1 MNNNYTQA
9 AQERLSESVQLA
21 QSSGHTTI
29 EPLHLLR
36 SILHA
41 SESINQSLLERAGGN
56 TQALRTDVDNALSK
70 MAKVSIVGAENLQ
83 PNASPE
89 LSKILQS
96 AEKSMKTMGDG
107 YTTEEHLMIGL
118 LESAKSLEPIFKS
131 AGLTIKNYEEAVKK
145 LRNGK
150 KVTSNTAENLYE
162 SLKKYTIDL
171 IEQAKKGKI
180 DPVIGRDDEIRRA
193 IQILARRSKNN
204 PVLIGDPG
212 VGKTAI
218 VEGIAIRIISG
229 EVPDALLSKKILTL
243 DLWAMISG
251 AKYRGEFEERL
262 KSVIDEVEKS
272 DGEIILFIDEIH
284 TIVGA
289 GASEGSTD
297 AGNLLKP
304 ALARGRIKVIGAT
317 TINEYRK
324 YIEKDAALERRF
336 QPVMVDE
343 PNREDALTILRGIK
357 DKYETFHAIKITDS
371 ALVAAVDMST
381 RYLPD
386 RKLPDK
392 AIDLIDEAAS
402 ALKIGSTSKPAEID
416 TIDKKIHSLQIEREA
431 LLREQK
437 EGSVIPDKWG
447 ESRTRSG
454 IQENKLREANPRAFW
469 RISEIEK
476 DLASLQEE
484 QKKLHAAYEDE
495 KKMMQDLKK
504 IREDREKLM
513 LQAEQLERDADY
525 AAVAEIRY
533 QKLPS
538 LDTEQKKLEAIA
550 EARRQDGRTFF
561 RDTVDIEDIAAV
573 ISRWSGVPVGK
584 LIQTENDKYLHLFE
598 HLAESVK
605 GQDHALKSVSEAVQ
619 RSKAGLSDKN
629 RPIGSFLFLWPT
641 GVGKTETAKALAN
654 ALFDH
659 SGAFIRIDMSEYG
672 ESHSVARLIG
682 SPPGYIGHDEG
693 GQLTEAVRRKPFSV
707 LLFDEIEKAHPDV
720 YNVFLQILDDGRLTD
735 GKGRTVDFRNTII
748 IMTSNIGSEKIMD
761 FFAPEKGGH
770 NVDNIQ
776 MKALNDMMIGQLRN
790 YLRPELINRIDD
802 IIVYRPLGDEVLL
815 SIIDLE
821 LAKVSNMLAER
832 DITVTWDKSVHDYLM
847 KHGIDP
853 QFGARPLRRAVTKYI
868 VNALSMKLL
877 DGTLQEGNIL
887 EVIFDKENIVI
898 K

>member
-1 MNNNYTQA
+1 MNQNYTMA

-21 QSSGHTTI
+21 QSSGHTII

-41 SESINQSLLERAGGN
+41 SESINQSLIERAGGN
-56 TQALRTDVDNALSK
+56 IQTLKTDVDNALSK
-70 MAKVSIVGAENLQ
+70 LAKVSGNTSE
-83 PNASPE
+83 PSASQE
-89 LSKILQS
+89 LAKVLQS
-96 AEKSMKTMGDG
+96 AEKTMKTMGDS

-118 LESAKSLEPIFKS
+118 LESAKSLEGIFRS
-131 AGLTIKNYEEAVKK
+131 AGLTLKNYEEAMKK

-171 IEQAKKGKI
+171 IDQAKKGKI
-180 DPVIGRDDEIRRA
+180 DPVIGRDEEIRRA

-243 DLWAMISG
+243 DLWAMIAG

-437 EGSVIPDKWG
+437 DRPEDGNK
-447 ESRTRSG
+447 TR
-454 IQENKLREANPRAFW
+454 IVD
-469 RISEIEK
+469 IEK
-476 DLASLQEE
+476 DLANLQEE

-525 AAVAEIRY
+525 AGVAEIRY
-533 QKLPS
+533 KKLPS
-538 LDTEQKKLEAIA
+538 LDTEQKKLESIA
-550 EARRQDGRTFF
+550 EARRQDGRSFF
-561 RDTVDIEDIAAV
+561 KDTVDVEDIATV

-598 HLAESVK
+598 HLQESVK
-605 GQDHALKSVSEAVQ
+605 GQDHALRSVAEAVQ
-619 RSKAGLSDKN
+619 RSKAGLSNKN
-629 RPIGSFLFLWPT
+629 RPIGSFLFLGPT
-641 GVGKTETAKALAN
+641 GVGKTETAKALAS

-761 FFAPEKGGH
+761 FFSEEKGGH
-770 NVDNIQ
+770 NVDDIQ

-802 IIVYRPLGDEVLL
+802 IIVYRPLGDEVLRA
-815 SIIDLE
+815 IIDLE
-821 LAKVSNMLAER
+821 LAKVSNMLAEK
-832 DITVTWDKSVHDYLM
+832 DITVTWDTSVHDYLM

-853 QFGARPLRRAVTKYI
+853 HFGARPLRRAVTKYI
-868 VNALSMKLL
+868 VNTLSMKLL
-877 DGTLQEGNIL
+877 DGTLQEGNKVKVKFDGEKIL
-887 EVIFDKENIVI
+887 LL
-898 K
+898 

>member
-1 MNNNYTQA
+1 MDD
-9 AQERLSESVQLA
+9 S
-21 QSSGHTTI
+21 
-29 EPLHLLR
+29 
-36 SILHA
+36 
-41 SESINQSLLERAGGN
+41 
-56 TQALRTDVDNALSK
+56 
-70 MAKVSIVGAENLQ
+70 
-83 PNASPE
+83 
-89 LSKILQS
+89 
-96 AEKSMKTMGDG
+96 
-107 YTTEEHLMIGL
+107 YTTEEHLMMAL
-118 LESAKSLEPIFKS
+118 LESKNLTSVISSLPS
-131 AGLTIKNYEEAVKK
+131 LASYEEAVKK

-171 IEQAKKGKI
+171 IDQAKKGKI

-218 VEGIAIRIISG
+218 VEGIAMRIISG

-243 DLWAMISG
+243 DLGAMIAG

-431 LLREQK
+431 LLRESETPFVK
-437 EGSVIPDKWG
+437 GDGKTEGKKG
-447 ESRTRSG
+447 EFEPRNPQSSQSSDSSFTKGANR
-454 IQENKLREANPRAFW
+454 IQD
-469 RISEIEK
+469 IEK
-476 DLASLQEE
+476 ELANLQEE

-605 GQDHALKSVSEAVQ
+605 
-619 RSKAGLSDKN
+619 
-629 RPIGSFLFLWPT
+629 
-641 GVGKTETAKALAN
+641 
-654 ALFDH
+654 
-659 SGAFIRIDMSEYG
+659 
-672 ESHSVARLIG
+672 
-682 SPPGYIGHDEG
+682 
-693 GQLTEAVRRKPFSV
+693 
-707 LLFDEIEKAHPDV
+707 
-720 YNVFLQILDDGRLTD
+720 
-735 GKGRTVDFRNTII
+735 
-748 IMTSNIGSEKIMD
+748 
-761 FFAPEKGGH
+761 
-770 NVDNIQ
+770 
-776 MKALNDMMIGQLRN
+776 
-790 YLRPELINRIDD
+790 
-802 IIVYRPLGDEVLL
+802 
-815 SIIDLE
+815 
-821 LAKVSNMLAER
+821 
-832 DITVTWDKSVHDYLM
+832 
-847 KHGIDP
+847 
-853 QFGARPLRRAVTKYI
+853 
-868 VNALSMKLL
+868 
-877 DGTLQEGNIL
+877 
-887 EVIFDKENIVI
+887 
-898 K
+898 

>member
-1 MNNNYTQA
+1 MNQNYTMA
-9 AQERLSESVQLA
+9 AQERLQESVQYA
-21 QSSGHTTI
+21 QSSGHNTI

-56 TQALRTDVDNALSK
+56 IQVLKNDVDNAVSK
-70 MAKVSIVGAENLQ
+70 LAKVSGNTAE
-83 PNASPE
+83 PWASQE
-89 LSKILQS
+89 LAKVLQS
-96 AEKSMKTMGDG
+96 AEKAMKTMGDS

-118 LESAKSLEPIFKS
+118 LESAKSLEGIFK
-131 AGLTIKNYEEAVKK
+131 AGNVSVKNYEEAVKK

-171 IEQAKKGKI
+171 IDQAKKGKI

-243 DLWAMISG
+243 DLGAMIAG

-357 DKYETFHAIKITDS
+357 DKYETFHAIKITDA

-437 EGSVIPDKWG
+437 DRPEEGNK
-447 ESRTRSG
+447 TR
-454 IQENKLREANPRAFW
+454 IVD
-469 RISEIEK
+469 IEK
-476 DLASLQEE
+476 ELANLQEE

-533 QKLPS
+533 KKLPS
-538 LDTEQKKLEAIA
+538 LDTEQKKLESIA
-550 EARRQDGRTFF
+550 EARRQDGRSFF
-561 RDTVDIEDIAAV
+561 RDTVDIEDIAGV

-598 HLAESVK
+598 HLEESVK
-605 GQDHALKSVSEAVQ
+605 WQNHALKSVAEAVQ

-629 RPIGSFLFLWPT
+629 RPIGSFLFLGPT
-641 GVGKTETAKALAN
+641 GVGKTETAKALAS

-707 LLFDEIEKAHPDV
+707 LLFDEVEKAHPDV

-761 FFAPEKGGH
+761 FFSAEKGGH
-770 NVDNIQ
+770 NVDDIQ
-776 MKALNDMMIGQLRN
+776 MKALNDMMIEQLRN

-802 IIVYRPLGDEVLL
+802 IIVYRPLGDEVLR

-821 LAKVSNMLAER
+821 LAKVSTMLAEK

-853 QFGARPLRRAVTKYI
+853 QFGARPLRRAITKYI
-868 VNALSMKLL
+868 VNALSTKLL
-877 DGTLQEGNIL
+877 DGSLEEGSTVKVKFEGEKINIQ
-887 EVIFDKENIVI
+887 
-898 K
+898 

>member
-1 MNNNYTQA
+1 MNNTYTFA
-9 AQERLSESVQLA
+9 SQERLSESVQYA
-21 QSSGHTTI
+21 ASSGHTTI

-36 SILHA
+36 SIVHA
-41 SESINQSLLERAGGN
+41 SESINQSLLERAGGDI
-56 TQALRTDVDNALSK
+56 QVIKTDVDNAVSK
-70 MAKVSIVGAENLQ
+70 LAKVSGNMGE
-83 PNASPE
+83 PWASQE
-89 LSKILQS
+89 LAKVLQS
-96 AEKSMKTMGDG
+96 AEKAMKAMGDS

-131 AGLTIKNYEEAVKK
+131 AGLTLKNYEEAVKK

-171 IEQAKKGKI
+171 IDQAKKGKI

-243 DLWAMISG
+243 DLWAMIAG

-289 GASEGSTD
+289 GASEWSTD

-343 PNREDALTILRGIK
+343 PTRDDALTILRGIK

-437 EGSVIPDKWG
+437 DRSEDGNK
-447 ESRTRSG
+447 TR
-454 IQENKLREANPRAFW
+454 IVD
-469 RISEIEK
+469 IEK
-476 DLASLQEE
+476 DLANLQEE

-504 IREDREKLM
+504 IREDREKLL

-550 EARRQDGRTFF
+550 EARRQDGRSFF

-598 HLAESVK
+598 HLQESVK
-605 GQDHALKSVSEAVQ
+605 GQDHALRSVAEAVQ

-629 RPIGSFLFLWPT
+629 RPIGSFLFLGPT
-641 GVGKTETAKALAN
+641 GVGKTETAKALAS

-761 FFAPEKGGH
+761 FFSEEKGGH
-770 NVDNIQ
+770 NVDDIQ

-802 IIVYRPLGDEVLL
+802 IIVYRPLGDEVLR

-821 LAKVSNMLAER
+821 LAKVSTMLAEK

-868 VNALSMKLL
+868 INALSTKLL
-877 DGTLQEGNIL
+877 DGTLQEGVSVKV
-887 EVIFDKENIVI
+887 EFEKDNIVI

>member
-1 MNNNYTQA
+1 MNNNYTIA
-9 AQERLSESVQLA
+9 AHERLQESVQFA
-21 QSSGHTTI
+21 QSSGHATI

-41 SESINQSLLERAGGN
+41 SESINQSLLERAGSN
-56 TQALRTDVDNALSK
+56 IAVLKTDVDNAVSK
-70 MAKVSIVGAENLQ
+70 LAKVSGNTSE
-83 PNASPE
+83 PWASGE
-89 LSKILQS
+89 LGKVLQS
-96 AEKSMKTMGDG
+96 AEKWRQKMDDS
-107 YTTEEHLMIGL
+107 YTTEEHLMMAL
-118 LESAKSLEPIFKS
+118 LESKNLTSVISSLPS
-131 AGLTIKNYEEAVKK
+131 LASYEEAVKK

-171 IEQAKKGKI
+171 IDQAKKGKI

-243 DLWAMISG
+243 DLGAMIAG

-437 EGSVIPDKWG
+437 DRPEEGNK
-447 ESRTRSG
+447 TR
-454 IQENKLREANPRAFW
+454 IVD
-469 RISEIEK
+469 IEK
-476 DLASLQEE
+476 DLANLQEE

-598 HLAESVK
+598 HIVESVK
-605 GQDHALKSVSEAVQ
+605 WQDHALRSVAEAVQ

-629 RPIGSFLFLWPT
+629 RPIGSFLFLGPT
-641 GVGKTETAKALAN
+641 GVGKTETAKALAS

-735 GKGRTVDFRNTII
+735 GKWRTVDFRNTII

-761 FFAPEKGGH
+761 FFSEEKGGH
-770 NVDNIQ
+770 NVDDIQ

-802 IIVYRPLGDEVLL
+802 IIVYRPLGDEVLR

-832 DITVTWDKSVHDYLM
+832 DITVTWDKSVHEYLM

-853 QFGARPLRRAVTKYI
+853 QFGARPLRRAITKYI

-877 DGTLQEGNIL
+877 DGSLEEGKKV
-887 EVIFDKENIVI
+887 EVKFDKEKIEI

>member
-1 MNNNYTQA
+1 
-9 AQERLSESVQLA
+9 
-21 QSSGHTTI
+21 
-29 EPLHLLR
+29 
-36 SILHA
+36 
-41 SESINQSLLERAGGN
+41 
-56 TQALRTDVDNALSK
+56 
-70 MAKVSIVGAENLQ
+70 
-83 PNASPE
+83 
-89 LSKILQS
+89 
-96 AEKSMKTMGDG
+96 
-107 YTTEEHLMIGL
+107 MI
-118 LESAKSLEPIFKS
+118 A
-131 AGLTIKNYEEAVKK
+131 
-145 LRNGK
+145 
-150 KVTSNTAENLYE
+150 
-162 SLKKYTIDL
+162 
-171 IEQAKKGKI
+171 
-180 DPVIGRDDEIRRA
+180 
-193 IQILARRSKNN
+193 
-204 PVLIGDPG
+204 
-212 VGKTAI
+212 
-218 VEGIAIRIISG
+218 
-229 EVPDALLSKKILTL
+229 
-243 DLWAMISG
+243 G

-437 EGSVIPDKWG
+437 DRPEDG
-447 ESRTRSG
+447 
-454 IQENKLREANPRAFW
+454 NKG
-469 RISEIEK
+469 RIVDIEK
-476 DLASLQEE
+476 DLANLQEE

-504 IREDREKLM
+504 IREDREKLI

-533 QKLPS
+533 KKLPS

-550 EARRQDGRTFF
+550 EARRQDGRSFF

-598 HLAESVK
+598 HLQESVK
-605 GQDHALKSVSEAVQ
+605 GQDHALRSVAEAVQ

-629 RPIGSFLFLWPT
+629 RPIGSFLFL
-641 GVGKTETAKALAN
+641 
-654 ALFDH
+654 
-659 SGAFIRIDMSEYG
+659 
-672 ESHSVARLIG
+672 
-682 SPPGYIGHDEG
+682 
-693 GQLTEAVRRKPFSV
+693 
-707 LLFDEIEKAHPDV
+707 
-720 YNVFLQILDDGRLTD
+720 
-735 GKGRTVDFRNTII
+735 
-748 IMTSNIGSEKIMD
+748 
-761 FFAPEKGGH
+761 
-770 NVDNIQ
+770 
-776 MKALNDMMIGQLRN
+776 
-790 YLRPELINRIDD
+790 
-802 IIVYRPLGDEVLL
+802 
-815 SIIDLE
+815 
-821 LAKVSNMLAER
+821 
-832 DITVTWDKSVHDYLM
+832 
-847 KHGIDP
+847 
-853 QFGARPLRRAVTKYI
+853 
-868 VNALSMKLL
+868 
-877 DGTLQEGNIL
+877 
-887 EVIFDKENIVI
+887 
-898 K
+898 

>member
-1 MNNNYTQA
+1 
-9 AQERLSESVQLA
+9 
-21 QSSGHTTI
+21 
-29 EPLHLLR
+29 
-36 SILHA
+36 
-41 SESINQSLLERAGGN
+41 
-56 TQALRTDVDNALSK
+56 
-70 MAKVSIVGAENLQ
+70 
-83 PNASPE
+83 
-89 LSKILQS
+89 
-96 AEKSMKTMGDG
+96 MGDS

-118 LESAKSLEPIFKS
+118 LESAKSLEGIFK
-131 AGLTIKNYEEAVKK
+131 AGNISLKNYEEAVKK

-171 IEQAKKGKI
+171 IDQAKKGKI

-243 DLWAMISG
+243 DLGAMIAG

-272 DGEIILFIDEIH
+272 DGEIVLFIDEIH

-437 EGSVIPDKWG
+437 DRPEEGNK
-447 ESRTRSG
+447 TR
-454 IQENKLREANPRAFW
+454 IVD
-469 RISEIEK
+469 IEK
-476 DLASLQEE
+476 ELANLQEE

-504 IREDREKLM
+504 IREDREKLI

-533 QKLPS
+533 KKLPS

-550 EARRQDGRTFF
+550 EARRQDGRSFF

-598 HLAESVK
+598 HLQESVK
-605 GQDHALKSVSEAVQ
+605 GQDHALKSVAEAVQ

-629 RPIGSFLFLWPT
+629 RPIGSFLFLGPT

-735 GKGRTVDFRNTII
+735 GK
-748 IMTSNIGSEKIMD
+748 
-761 FFAPEKGGH
+761 
-770 NVDNIQ
+770 
-776 MKALNDMMIGQLRN
+776 
-790 YLRPELINRIDD
+790 
-802 IIVYRPLGDEVLL
+802 
-815 SIIDLE
+815 
-821 LAKVSNMLAER
+821 
-832 DITVTWDKSVHDYLM
+832 
-847 KHGIDP
+847 
-853 QFGARPLRRAVTKYI
+853 
-868 VNALSMKLL
+868 
-877 DGTLQEGNIL
+877 
-887 EVIFDKENIVI
+887 
-898 K
+898 

>member
-1 MNNNYTQA
+1 
-9 AQERLSESVQLA
+9 
-21 QSSGHTTI
+21 
-29 EPLHLLR
+29 
-36 SILHA
+36 
-41 SESINQSLLERAGGN
+41 
-56 TQALRTDVDNALSK
+56 
-70 MAKVSIVGAENLQ
+70 
-83 PNASPE
+83 
-89 LSKILQS
+89 
-96 AEKSMKTMGDG
+96 MGDS

-118 LESAKSLEPIFKS
+118 LESAKSLEGIFK
-131 AGLTIKNYEEAVKK
+131 AGNISLKNYEEAVKK

-171 IEQAKKGKI
+171 IDQAKKGKI

-243 DLWAMISG
+243 DLGAMIAG

-437 EGSVIPDKWG
+437 DRPEEGNK
-447 ESRTRSG
+447 TR
-454 IQENKLREANPRAFW
+454 IVD
-469 RISEIEK
+469 IEK
-476 DLASLQEE
+476 DLANLQEE

-504 IREDREKLM
+504 IREDREKLI

-533 QKLPS
+533 KKLPS

-550 EARRQDGRTFF
+550 EARRQDGRSFF

-598 HLAESVK
+598 HLQESVK
-605 GQDHALKSVSEAVQ
+605 GQDQALRAVSEAVQ

-629 RPIGSFLFLWPT
+629 RPIGSFLFLGPT

-672 ESHSVARLIG
+672 ESHSVARLVG

-761 FFAPEKGGH
+761 FFSPEKGGH
-770 NVDNIQ
+770 NVDDIQ

-802 IIVYRPLGDEVLL
+802 IIVYRPLGDEVLR

-821 LAKVSNMLAER
+821 LAKVSNMLAEK
-832 DITVTWDKSVHDYLM
+832 DITVSWDKTVYDYLM

-877 DGTLQEGNIL
+877 EGNL
-887 EVIFDKENIVI
+887 EEGKSVKIKFDKENIVI

>member
-9 AQERLSESVQLA
+9 SQERLSESVQFA
-21 QSSGHTTI
+21 QNSGHTSI
-29 EPLHLLR
+29 EPLHLLQ

-41 SESINQSLLERAGGN
+41 TESINQSLIERAGGN
-56 TQALRTDVDNALSK
+56 IQVLKNDVDNALSK
-70 MAKVSIVGAENLQ
+70 LAKMSGNISESW
-83 PNASPE
+83 ASQE
-89 LSKILQS
+89 LSKVLQS
-96 AEKSMKTMGDG
+96 AEKTMKAMGDS

-118 LESAKSLEPIFKS
+118 LESAKSLDGIFKS
-131 AGLTIKNYEEAVKK
+131 SRLTLKNYEEAVKK

-171 IEQAKKGKI
+171 IDQAKKWKI
-180 DPVIGRDDEIRRA
+180 DPVIGRDEEIRRA

-218 VEGIAIRIISG
+218 VEWIAIRIISG

-243 DLWAMISG
+243 DLWAMIAG

-272 DGEIILFIDEIH
+272 EGEIILFIDEIH
-284 TIVGA
+284 TIVWA
-289 GASEGSTD
+289 WASEWSTD

-343 PNREDALTILRGIK
+343 PNREDALTILRWIK
-357 DKYETFHAIKITDS
+357 DKYETFHAIKITDA
-371 ALVAAVDMST
+371 ALVSAVDMSM

-402 ALKIGSTSKPAEID
+402 ALKIGSTSKPTEID

-431 LLREQK
+431 LIREQK
-437 EGSVIPDKWG
+437 EKSDNG
-447 ESRTRSG
+447 
-454 IQENKLREANPRAFW
+454 NKARIVDIERELAN
-469 RISEIEK
+469 
-476 DLASLQEE
+476 LQEE

-495 KKMMQDLKK
+495 KNIMHDLKK
-504 IREDREKLM
+504 IRIDREKLT

-525 AAVAEIRY
+525 ATVAEIRY
-533 QKLPS
+533 KKIPS
-538 LDTEQKKLEAIA
+538 LDAEQKKLESIA
-550 EARRQDGRTFF
+550 QARRLDGRSFF
-561 RDTVDIEDIAAV
+561 RDTVDTEDIASV
-573 ISRWSGVPVGK
+573 VSRWSWVPVGK

-598 HLAESVK
+598 HLKSSVK
-605 GQDHALKSVSEAVQ
+605 WQDHALKSVSEAVQ
-619 RSKAGLSDKN
+619 RSKAWLSDTH

-672 ESHSVARLIG
+672 ESHSVARLIW
-682 SPPGYIGHDEG
+682 SPPGYIWHEEG

-720 YNVFLQILDDGRLTD
+720 YNVFLQILDDGHLTD
-735 GKGRTVDFRNTII
+735 GKWRTVDFRNTII

-761 FFAPEKGGH
+761 FFSEEKGGH
-770 NVDNIQ
+770 NVDDIQ
-776 MKALNDMMIGQLRN
+776 MKALNDMIIGQLRN
-790 YLRPELINRIDD
+790 HLRPELINRIDD
-802 IIVYRPLGDEVLL
+802 IIVYKPLWDDTLR

-821 LAKVSNMLAER
+821 LAKVSTMLRAK
-832 DITVTWDKSVHDYLM
+832 DIRVTWDKSVHDYLM
-847 KHGIDP
+847 KHGIDR
-853 QFGARPLRRAVTKYI
+853 QFWARPLRRAVTKYI
-868 VNALSMKLL
+868 INPLSQSLL
-877 DGTLQEGNIL
+877 ENTIHEGNAIRVTF
-887 EVIFDKENIVI
+887 EKDKIWLIVES
-898 K
+898 

>member
-1 MNNNYTQA
+1 MNNNYTIA
-9 AQERLSESVQLA
+9 AHERLQESVQFA
-21 QSSGHTTI
+21 QSSGHATI

-41 SESINQSLLERAGGN
+41 SESINQSLLERAGSN
-56 TQALRTDVDNALSK
+56 IAVLKTDVDNAVSK
-70 MAKVSIVGAENLQ
+70 LAKVSGNTSE
-83 PNASPE
+83 PWASGE
-89 LSKILQS
+89 LAKVLQS
-96 AEKSMKTMGDG
+96 AEKWRQKMDDS
-107 YTTEEHLMIGL
+107 YTTEEHLMLAL
-118 LESAKSLEPIFKS
+118 LESKNLTSAISSLPS
-131 AGLTIKNYEEAVKK
+131 LASYEEAVKK

-171 IEQAKKGKI
+171 IDQAKKGKI
-180 DPVIGRDDEIRRA
+180 DPVIGRDEEIRRA

-218 VEGIAIRIISG
+218 VEGIAMRIISG

-243 DLWAMISG
+243 DLGAMIAG

-437 EGSVIPDKWG
+437 DRPEEGNK
-447 ESRTRSG
+447 TR
-454 IQENKLREANPRAFW
+454 IVD
-469 RISEIEK
+469 IEK
-476 DLASLQEE
+476 ELANLQEE

-605 GQDHALKSVSEAVQ
+605 WQDHALRSVAEAVQ

-629 RPIGSFLFLWPT
+629 RPIGSFLFLGPT
-641 GVGKTETAKALAN
+641 GVGKTETAKALAS

-735 GKGRTVDFRNTII
+735 GKWRTVDFRNTII

-761 FFAPEKGGH
+761 FFSEEKGGH
-770 NVDNIQ
+770 NVDDIQ

-802 IIVYRPLGDEVLL
+802 IIVYRPLGDEVLR

-821 LAKVSNMLAER
+821 LAKVSTMLAER
-832 DITVTWDKSVHDYLM
+832 DITVTWDKSVHEYLM

-853 QFGARPLRRAVTKYI
+853 QFGARPLRRAVTRYI
-868 VNALSMKLL
+868 INALSTKLL
-877 DGTLQEGNIL
+877 DGSLEEGKKV

>member
-1 MNNNYTQA
+1 MNQNYTMA
-9 AQERLSESVQLA
+9 AQERLQESVQMA
-21 QSSGHTTI
+21 QSSRHTTI

-41 SESINQSLLERAGGN
+41 SESINQSLLERTGGN
-56 TQALRTDVDNALSK
+56 IQILKNDVDNAVSK
-70 MAKVSIVGAENLQ
+70 LAKVSGNTAE
-83 PNASPE
+83 PWASGE
-89 LSKILQS
+89 LAKVLQS
-96 AEKSMKTMGDG
+96 AEKAMKNMGDS

-118 LESAKSLEPIFKS
+118 LESAKSLESLFK
-131 AGLTIKNYEEAVKK
+131 AAEITLKNYEEAVKK

-171 IEQAKKGKI
+171 IDQAKKGKI

-218 VEGIAIRIISG
+218 VEGIAMRIISG

-243 DLWAMISG
+243 DLGAMIAW

-297 AGNLLKP
+297 AANLLKP

-437 EGSVIPDKWG
+437 DRPEEGNK
-447 ESRTRSG
+447 TR
-454 IQENKLREANPRAFW
+454 ILD
-469 RISEIEK
+469 IEK
-476 DLASLQEE
+476 ELANLQEE

-504 IREDREKLM
+504 IREDREKLI
-513 LQAEQLERDADY
+513 LQAEQLERDANY

-533 QKLPS
+533 KKLPS
-538 LDTEQKKLEAIA
+538 LDIEQKKLETIA
-550 EARRQDGRTFF
+550 EARRQDGRSFF

-598 HLAESVK
+598 HLQQSVK
-605 GQDHALKSVSEAVQ
+605 WQDHALKSVTEAVQ

-629 RPIGSFLFLWPT
+629 RPIGSFLFLGPT

-720 YNVFLQILDDGRLTD
+720 YNVFLQILDDWRLTD
-735 GKGRTVDFRNTII
+735 GKWRTVDFRNTII

-761 FFAPEKGGH
+761 FFSEEKGGH
-770 NVDNIQ
+770 NVDDIQ

-802 IIVYRPLGDEVLL
+802 IIVYRPLGNKVLH

-821 LAKVSNMLAER
+821 LAKVSTMLLEKG
-832 DITVTWDKSVHDYLM
+832 ITVNWDNSVTNYLM
-847 KHGIDP
+847 KHGIDH
-853 QFGARPLRRAVTKYI
+853 QFGARPLHRAVTKYI

-877 DGTLQEGNIL
+877 DGSLQWDSKIK
-887 EVIFDKENIVI
+887 VTFDKENIVI

>member
-1 MNNNYTQA
+1 MNQNYTMA
-9 AQERLSESVQLA
+9 AQERLQESVQLA
-21 QSSGHTTI
+21 QSSGHSII

-41 SESINQSLLERAGGN
+41 SESINQSLIERAGGN
-56 TQALRTDVDNALSK
+56 IQALKTVVDNALSK
-70 MAKVSIVGAENLQ
+70 LAKVSGNTAEPWVSQELAKVLQ
-83 PNASPE
+83 N
-89 LSKILQS
+89 
-96 AEKSMKTMGDG
+96 AEKAMKTMGDS

-118 LESAKSLEPIFKS
+118 LESAKSLEGIFVS
-131 AGLTIKNYEEAVKK
+131 TGLTLKNYEEAVKK

-243 DLWAMISG
+243 DLWAMIAG

-437 EGSVIPDKWG
+437 DRPEDGNK
-447 ESRTRSG
+447 TR
-454 IQENKLREANPRAFW
+454 IVD
-469 RISEIEK
+469 IEK
-476 DLASLQEE
+476 ELANLQEK

-533 QKLPS
+533 KKLPS

-550 EARRQDGRTFF
+550 EARRQDGRSFF

-598 HLAESVK
+598 HLQESVK
-605 GQDHALKSVSEAVQ
+605 GQDQALRAVSEAVQ

-641 GVGKTETAKALAN
+641 GVGKTETAKALAS

-682 SPPGYIGHDEG
+682 SPPGYISHDEG

-735 GKGRTVDFRNTII
+735 GKWRTVDFRNTII

-761 FFAPEKGGH
+761 FFSEEKGGH
-770 NVDNIQ
+770 NVDDIQ

-802 IIVYRPLGDEVLL
+802 IIVYRPLGDEVLR

-821 LAKVSNMLAER
+821 LAKVSTMLAEK

-877 DGTLQEGNIL
+877 DGSLTEWSH
-887 EVIFDKENIVI
+887 VKVKFDKDNIVI